1 MIIMI
6 TRMMTTTRSTMMM
19 MAIMVI
25 MMMMIM
31 MMMMMMTF
39 DPEQEVLRKARE
51 GKLKNHRNEE
61 NLNLITIMP
70 KIANKKLLI

>member
-1 MIIMI
+1 
-6 TRMMTTTRSTMMM
+6 MMM
-19 MAIMVI
+19 MTIMVI

-31 MMMMMMTF
+31 LMMMMTF

-51 GKLKNHRNEE
+51 GKLENHRNEE